1 VAFFMIVG
9 LTTTLITIADANGFL
24 HSNPRQES
32 MSEDDVQSS
41 LLAEVEGAFGAGSAS
56 SRVKQF
62 EGALSS
68 IYAALPKNEKG
79 YLGHATVHYALHRVF
94 VQRHGWVVKGLSSGG
109 GHRNSTSGA
118 TLLKEQ
124 VPAYI
129 QDLFEKRLG
138 SRGMGLRELATFA
151 ATIEHLI
158 HQEAIK
164 RVGSAFKIH
173 NLLPTDVL
181 NVSVADEVLDT
192 YMTAYI
198 HGEDLSKMTLEEAL
212 TLKADM
218 PEVYVAWNETKDFL
232 RSVRHDTV
240 QADSS
245 PELKASGDLDFSL
258 VARVAERV
266 SEKYGKFQDKDC
278 HTMKADLVKMEEKG
292 TGRVRLSD
300 FYRPALNGNW
310 QFQESAAY
318 LRQLGAM
325 DDSTDVPRVIIA
337 NYVGSQTNCIAASN
351 FYSMCCI
358 DECEGLLG
366 HLETQIAA
374 PEATPTRIAALIA
387 ELKSSSVA
395 APRTLPQTLLYRL
408 QDIAETHGGTIPLH
422 GRLFAQWMHHAYPL
436 ECPYPH
442 ISGTTVPLSPNEWL
456 ESTGEEASAT
466 DEQMQE
472 HVDKADALKASG
484 DENEEKF
491 ASLPWA
497 PEEELLVVRAAMQSD
512 HGVTRNA
519 IMFMVMASAAFG
531 MARSAFAPRAGTSKV
546 SGCEKYLV

>member
-1 VAFFMIVG
+1 
-9 LTTTLITIADANGFL
+9 
-24 HSNPRQES
+24 
-32 MSEDDVQSS
+32 
-41 LLAEVEGAFGAGSAS
+41 
-56 SRVKQF
+56 
-62 EGALSS
+62 
-68 IYAALPKNEKG
+68 
-79 YLGHATVHYALHRVF
+79 
-94 VQRHGWVVKGLSSGG
+94 
-109 GHRNSTSGA
+109 
-118 TLLKEQ
+118 
-124 VPAYI
+124 
-129 QDLFEKRLG
+129 
-138 SRGMGLRELATFA
+138 LRELATFA

-158 HQEAIK
+158 HNEAIK

-212 TLKADM
+212 TLKAEM

-240 QADSS
+240 QSDGS

-266 SEKYGKFQDKDC
+266 SEKYGKFQDTDC
-278 HTMKADLVKMEEKG
+278 HKLKADLVKMEEKG

-325 DDSTDVPRVIIA
+325 DDSTNVPRVIIA
-337 NYVGSQTNCIAASN
+337 NYVGSPTNCIAASN

-366 HLETQIAA
+366 HLERQIAS
-374 PEATPTRIAALIA
+374 PEASPTRIAALIS
-387 ELKSSSVA
+387 ELSSSSII
-395 APRTLPQTLLYRL
+395 APRELSQALLDRL
-408 QDIAETHGGTIPLH
+408 GEIAATHAGTIPLH

-472 HVDKADALKASG
+472 HVDLADALKVNRNE
-484 DENEEKF
+484 DEEKF

-497 PEEELLVVRAAMQSD
+497 TEEELLVARPAMQSD

-519 IMFMVMASAAFG
+519 IMFMVMASVAFG
-531 MARSAFAPRAGTSKV
+531 MIRSAFAPRAGASKV